1 MSAKFTAICMKCS
14 AAERKRLGDK
24 HAKVVAEVS
33 NPKAEQME
41 RKNGVKTNWA
51 VRGTHAK
58 CGTGMYKIIGKNKPE
73 L

>member
-1 MSAKFTAICMKCS
+1 MSAKFEAMCMKCS
-14 AAERKRLGDK
+14 AEERKKTGDK
-24 HAKVVAEVS
+24 HAKVMAEVS

-41 RKNGVKTNWA
+41 RGGVKTNWA

-58 CGTGMYKIIGKNKPE
+58 CGTNMYKIVGKNKPE